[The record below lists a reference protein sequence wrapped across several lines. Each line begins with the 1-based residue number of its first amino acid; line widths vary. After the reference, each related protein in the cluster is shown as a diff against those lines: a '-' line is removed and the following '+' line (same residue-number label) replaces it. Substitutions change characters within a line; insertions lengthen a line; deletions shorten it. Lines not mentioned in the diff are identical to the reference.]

1 MMGYKKLFS
10 GMNSTERRSAYF
22 DAQAAERDQW
32 RSRNKTY
39 HREVERLVKFLVPEG
54 GEVLEVG
61 AATGDLLASLRP
73 ARGVGIDVSS
83 RMTERAKSKYPN
95 LEWREGDIEHVRIEE
110 KFSHVVMSDVV
121 GFLDDIETAFRS
133 LTHACGSRTRIVIT
147 HYNYVWEPLLLVAE
161 ALHLKAK
168 QPLQNWMS
176 RHDVKNFLELAGF
189 EVIKQGRSTLLPFY
203 IPVISYLLNTYVARL
218 PIINHLCVIEYAVAR
233 LAPRERKEYTVSI
246 VVPARNEKGNI
257 ERAIQETPDF
267 GLSNEIIFIEGG
279 SSDGTYEEI
288 VRVAEVYAGKR
299 NIRYAKQEG
308 KGKGDAVRKG
318 FGMAKG
324 EVLMILDA
332 DLTVRPKEL
341 PKFYDALASGRG
353 EYANGSR
360 LVYPLEDEA
369 MRFLNILG
377 NKFFSIAFSWLLA
390 LRIKDTLCGTKV
402 LFRKDYEAI
411 ARGRAYFGDFDP
423 FGDFDLLFGAAKLNL
438 KFVEIPI
445 RYQARTYGSTNI
457 SRWKHG
463 WLLLKMTIF
472 AMRKIKFTR

>member
-1 MMGYKKLFS
+1 
-10 GMNSTERRSAYF
+10 MNSTDKRRAYF
-22 DAQAAERDQW
+22 DAQADERDHW
-32 RSRNKTY
+32 RLRNTTY
-39 HREVERLVKFLVPEG
+39 HREIERVMKFIVPEG
-54 GEVLEVG
+54 SEVLEVG
-61 AATGDLLASLRP
+61 SATGELLASLRP
-73 ARGVGIDVSS
+73 SRGFGIDVSA
-83 RMTERAKSKYPN
+83 RMTARAKSKYPQY
-95 LEWREGDIEHVRIEE
+95 EWQEGDIEHIRIEE
-110 KFSHVVMSDVV
+110 KFSYVVMSDVV
-121 GFLDDIETAFRS
+121 GLLDDIETAFRS
-133 LTHACGSRTRIVIT
+133 LAHACDSHTRLVIT
-147 HYNYVWEPLLLVAE
+147 HYNYMWEPLLLLAE
-161 ALHLKAK
+161 RLHLKAK

-176 RHDVKNFLELAGF
+176 RHDVGNFLELAGF
-189 EVIKQGRSTLLPFY
+189 EVIKQGRSTLLPVY
-203 IPVISYLLNTYVARL
+203 IPIISHVLNTYIARL
-218 PIINHLCVIEYAVAR
+218 PIMNRLCVIEYAVAR
-233 LAPRERKEYTVSI
+233 LAPRDRKEYTVSI
-246 VVPARNEKGNI
+246 VIPARNEKGNI

-288 VRVAEVYAGKR
+288 VRVAEAYVGKR

-318 FGMAKG
+318 FAMAKG
-324 EVLMILDA
+324 EVLMVLDA

-360 LVYPLEDEA
+360 LVYPLGDES

-377 NKFFSIAFSWLLA
+377 NKFFSIAFSWLLS

-402 LFRKDYEAI
+402 LFKKDYEAI
-411 ARGRAYFGDFDP
+411 ARGRSYFGDFDP

-463 WLLLKMTIF
+463 WLLLKMTFF
-472 AMRKIKFTR
+472 AMRKIKFF